1 MIDNAP
7 EEKNVVS
14 QSILHTS
21 SIKLTNVTM
30 LTLTAQDTL
39 TMLKHDTGAAQM
51 DGGILVVSAADG
63 PMPQTRE
70 HILLSRN
77 VGVPALVVFLN
88 KVDMVDDEELL
99 ELVEMEVRD
108 LLSEY
113 DFPGDDVPVIAGSA
127 LKALEG
133 DAQYEEKS

>member
-1 MIDNAP
+1 
-7 EEKNVVS
+7 
-14 QSILHTS
+14 S
-21 SIKLTNVTM
+21 SSRQLPAHESFPTRRSSD
-30 LTLTAQDTL
+30 L
-39 TMLKHDTGAAQM
+39 
-51 DGGILVVSAADG
+51 
-63 PMPQTRE
+63 QTRE

-99 ELVEMEVRD
+99 ELVEMEVRE

-113 DFPGDDVPVIAGSA
+113 DFPGDDIPVIAGSA

-133 DAQYEEKS
+133 DADYENKILELMQ